1 LNDIKELMAVGVGF
15 WRVVPT
21 MPIFFCREL
30 GCDAVMYL
38 RYTTR
43 KKDGKV
49 HRYWRLVRSVR
60 VGRRV
65 IQQTVAQ
72 LGELD
77 EQGRLAAREL
87 ARRLIGSPEQA
98 RLFDDGCRDTAVA
111 VRLKG
116 VRLERSRQFGDVY
129 LALALWRGTGLAELC
144 KDLLPSGK
152 EQVPWEKMAA
162 VLVAARLCEPS
173 SELHIAEDW
182 FRRTALGDLLQLD
195 AAQVNKDRLYRALDL
210 LLEHKAELEAHL
222 SRRCG
227 ELFAIDNEVL
237 LYDVTSTYF
246 EGQAEANPLAR
257 RGYSRDHRS
266 DCKQV
271 CIALVVTFDGFPLG
285 YEVFAGNTHDS
296 TTVQT
301 IVATMESR
309 HGVVGRV
316 WISDRGMASAANL
329 AWLRQTGRR
338 YIIGT
343 PKVELRKFAAELATQ
358 SGWREIRDGIEVKLA
373 RWPDSDETAI
383 LCRSADRRSKEQ
395 AMHDK
400 FSQRIEA
407 ALTSLARRIERST
420 RKLEAAKVNRQIG
433 RILQR
438 NQRSAARFQV
448 TLQAAACPAGFRLQV
463 DHAAAFD
470 DWAALS
476 EGAYLLRSNIVGW
489 SDEQLWKAY
498 IQLTQAEAAFRVHKD
513 QLGIRPIW
521 HQREDRVLAH
531 ILVCFLAFVMWKTL
545 EMWQQRAG
553 LGNSPRTVLDELAHI
568 QSHDVVLPTATHG
581 DIRLRCITQPDQAQ
595 AALLDRL
602 GIVLPKRM
610 RSDQSELAVSL
621 VA

>member
-1 LNDIKELMAVGVGF
+1 
-15 WRVVPT
+15 
-21 MPIFFCREL
+21 
-30 GCDAVMYL
+30 MYL

-65 IQQTVAQ
+65 IQQTVAN

-77 EQGRLAAREL
+77 EQGRLEAQAL
-87 ARRLIGSPEQA
+87 ARHLIGSPEQE
-98 RLFDDGCRDTAVA
+98 RLFDDGYRDKAVA
-111 VRLKG
+111 VHLKG
-116 VRLERSRQFGDVY
+116 VRLERSRRFGDGW
-129 LALALWRGTGLAELC
+129 LALALWRGTGLAALC
-144 KDLLPSGK
+144 EELLPSGK
-152 EQVPWEKMAA
+152 EQVPWAKMAA

-182 FRRTALGDLLQLD
+182 YRSTALGDLLQLD
-195 AAQVNKDRLYRALDL
+195 PALVNKDRLYRALDV
-210 LLEHKAELEAHL
+210 LLEHKAALEAHL

-246 EGQAEANPLAR
+246 EGQAEANPLAQ

-285 YEVFAGNTHDS
+285 YEVFAGNVHDS
-296 TTVQT
+296 RTLQT
-301 IVATMESR
+301 IVDTMESR

-316 WISDRGMASAANL
+316 WIADRGMASAKNL

-343 PKVELRKFAAELATQ
+343 PKVELRKFAAELSAAG
-358 SGWREIRDGIEVKLA
+358 GWREIRDGIEVKLA
-373 RWPDSDETAI
+373 RWPDSEETAI
-383 LCRSADRRSKEQ
+383 LCRSAARRSKEQ

-407 ALTSLARRIERST
+407 ALARLAGRIARST
-420 RKLEAAKVNRQIG
+420 KPLDATQVNRQIG

-438 NQRSAARFQV
+438 NTRSAARFK
-448 TLQAAACPAGFRLQV
+448 AALHPDDCPAGLRLQV
-463 DHAAAFD
+463 EIDPAFD
-470 DWAALS
+470 DWAAAS
-476 EGAYLLRSNIVGW
+476 EGAYLLRSNITDW

-498 IQLTQAEAAFRVHKD
+498 IQLTQAEAAFRIHKD
-513 QLGIRPIW
+513 QLEVRPIW

-553 LGNSPRTVLDELAHI
+553 LGNSPRTVLDELARIH
-568 QSHDVVLPTATHG
+568 SHDVVLPTATHG
-581 DIRLRCITQPDQAQ
+581 DIRLRCITQPDPAQ

-602 GIVLPKRM
+602 GIILPKRM
-610 RSDQSELAVSL
+610 RTDQQSLAANL